1 MFPFFLDWYQRA
13 LSVRQFSEAIP
24 VSIWRSSGV
33 LPSAYSTPPF
43 TAPLVRQNF
52 LRSDTFREKTGIG
65 QAENEHVRFDGVES
79 GGVRGRIEQAWG
91 ERGRARV
98 SRQCEIRRAENER
111 ERSGNAES
119 DGRGRARATRGNAL
133 RLRGGAARGREA
145 ARLPGVTTFEAYA
158 FSRG

>member
-43 TAPLVRQNF
+43 AAPLVRQNF

-65 QAENEHVRFDGVES
+65 RAENEHIRKRGLDLSGVALIRFG
-79 GGVRGRIEQAWG
+79 
-91 ERGRARV
+91 
-98 SRQCEIRRAENER
+98 
-111 ERSGNAES
+111 
-119 DGRGRARATRGNAL
+119 L
-133 RLRGGAARGREA
+133 LRGSA
-145 ARLPGVTTFEAYA
+145 V
-158 FSRG
+158 